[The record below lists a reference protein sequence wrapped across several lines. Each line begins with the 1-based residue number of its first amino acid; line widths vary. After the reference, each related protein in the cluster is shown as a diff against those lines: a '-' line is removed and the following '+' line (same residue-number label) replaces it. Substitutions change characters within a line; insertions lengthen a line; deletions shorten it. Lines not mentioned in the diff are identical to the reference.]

1 MANIIKDSSTRIKTG
16 VVMIIAVLLV
26 GFLDKYILFWILF
39 GGLMI
44 VGIKEVKAL
53 MNYQSNDIYVV
64 ASIFWAIAYFYP
76 KPEDLLFVIVIVVAS
91 IVAFTKEHDYPMDF
105 EILKPLL
112 YPFASFLFLLSLY
125 NEFGVQ
131 ALLWMLVIVAG
142 TDIGAYF
149 VGKSIGKHKFCATSP
164 NKTMEG
170 VIGGILTGSL
180 LGSVVAIDTL
190 SFEIAIVISL
200 VVAIASVF
208 GDLFESYLKR
218 EADIKDSGDIFPGHG
233 GVLDRTDGYLF
244 GGVILLV
251 LLRGLGV

>member
-1 MANIIKDSSTRIKTG
+1 
-16 VVMIIAVLLV
+16 MIIAVLLIGV
-26 GFLDKYILFWILF
+26 LDKFILFWILF
-39 GGLMI
+39 GGLML

-53 MNYQSNDIYVV
+53 MSYEANDIYVV
-64 ASIFWAIAYFYP
+64 ASVFWAIAYFYP
-76 KPEDLLFVIVIVVAS
+76 KPEDLIFVIVIVVAS
-91 IVAFTKEHDYPMDF
+91 LVAFTKEHDYPISF
-105 EILKPLL
+105 EILKPLF

-131 ALLWMLVIVAG
+131 ALLWMLVVVAG

-164 NKTMEG
+164 NKTLEG
-170 VIGGILTGSL
+170 VLGGIVTGSL
-180 LGSVVAIDTL
+180 LGSLFALSSVPFLYGVAI
-190 SFEIAIVISL
+190 SL
-200 VVAIASVF
+200 LVAVASVF

-244 GGVILLV
+244 GGVILLI
-251 LLRGLGV
+251 LLRGLGF